1 MGLKLILNCWQL
13 IRNEIGNDYGMA
25 NVNRI
30 QNVNGSVTWTWTST
44 WSVNV
49 IVNEIRIL
57 IWICCRIESVNENV
71 TQT

>member
-1 MGLKLILNCWQL
+1 MCLKLILNCWQL

-57 IWICCRIESVNENV
+57 IWICCRIENVNENA

>member
-30 QNVNGSVTWTWTST
+30 QNVNGSVIWTWTST

-57 IWICCRIESVNENV
+57 IWICCRIENVNENA

>member
-57 IWICCRIESVNENV
+57 IWICCRIENVNENA

>member
-25 NVNRI
+25 NVNQI
-30 QNVNGSVTWTWTST
+30 QNVNGSVIWTWTST

-57 IWICCRIESVNENV
+57 IWICCRIENVNENA

>member
-1 MGLKLILNCWQL
+1 MCLKLILNCWQL

-57 IWICCRIESVNENV
+57 IWICCLIENVNENA

>member
-57 IWICCRIESVNENV
+57 IWICCRIENVNENAI
-71 TQT
+71 QT

>member
-1 MGLKLILNCWQL
+1 MCLKLILNCWQL

-57 IWICCRIESVNENV
+57 IWICCVIENVNENAI
-71 TQT
+71 QT

>member
-1 MGLKLILNCWQL
+1 MGLKLIINCWQL

-57 IWICCRIESVNENV
+57 IWICCRIENVNENA